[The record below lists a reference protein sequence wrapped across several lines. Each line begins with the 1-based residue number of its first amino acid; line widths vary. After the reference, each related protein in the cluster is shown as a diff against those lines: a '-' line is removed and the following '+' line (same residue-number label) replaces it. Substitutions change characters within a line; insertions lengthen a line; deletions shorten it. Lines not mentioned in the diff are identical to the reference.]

1 MSEKLSFEMQLDAE
15 LIASEVPCQRVLEL
29 AICPPDTQKSQH
41 RPALNLALVIDRSGS
56 MSGEKLDYV
65 KRAAL
70 HVLDLLGEHD
80 MVALVAYDTE
90 VTLIS
95 PSVAVSAVTRAELK
109 AKIGAIRSGN
119 TTYLSG
125 GWLEGCEQV
134 ASSIREGGVNRVLL
148 LTDGLANVGITDL
161 EELGLHAGQLLVR
174 GVATSTFGVGQG
186 FNEHL
191 LEHMA
196 NQGGGRFYYIA
207 SPREIPAI
215 FEKEFTELVSITAR
229 KVEVVLNIPAGVAA
243 QVLGNWRSEQANGQ
257 VRIWLGDMPAGQRRE
272 LYVKLLTP
280 PVGAAPQLEI
290 QAAVSALGEAD
301 ETLTAAASAALL
313 YAPLAQV
320 QALPLK
326 ADVMERFSLV
336 EMADKM
342 TDALKLERA
351 GEGEK
356 ASRLVSST
364 LDMNAQYMP
373 APMVAEYTSMSQRM
387 RRGLDEET
395 RKESHQQSYVRKQR
409 RDQNG

>member
-15 LIASEVPCQRVLEL
+15 LIAREVPCQRVLEL
-29 AICPPDTQKSQH
+29 AICPPDAKKHQK

-80 MVALVAYDTE
+80 MVALVAYDNE

-95 PSVAVSAVTRAELK
+95 PSVAVSPVTRAELK
-109 AKIGAIRSGN
+109 AKIGAIRSGD

-174 GVATSTFGVGQG
+174 GVATSTFGVGEG

-229 KVEVVLNIPAGVAA
+229 KVEVVLSIPAGVSA
-243 QVLGNWRSEQANGQ
+243 QVLGSWRNEQADGQ

-272 LYVKLLTP
+272 VFVKLLTP
-280 PVGAAPQLEI
+280 PSADALQI
-290 QAAVSALGEAD
+290 DIHAAVSALGEAD
-301 ETLTAAASAALL
+301 EALAAEAHAALL
-313 YAPLAQV
+313 YAPQAQV

-336 EMADKM
+336 EIADKM

-351 GEGEK
+351 GEREK
-356 ASRLVSST
+356 ASRLVNSSLEST
-364 LDMNAQYMP
+364 AEYLP
-373 APMVAEYTSMSQRM
+373 APMVADYKSLSERM

-395 RKESHQQSYVRKQR
+395 RKDRHQANYVQKQR
-409 RDQNG
+409 RDQS